1 MSRIYSLF
9 IRLIRHELITGSF
22 FIFIGGTI
30 ANFLAFILNLFFA
43 RNLSYSDYGIL
54 AALLSLFNLATIPA
68 QSISAV
74 IVRFASQF
82 LFGNEEEK
90 ASSLFKKLFSLF
102 TLLGAIAMVVMYV
115 LSPSI
120 GKFLRINDHF
130 LVIVLVFTVVL
141 NYLLTINLAFLN
153 SLLRFKFISISGLL
167 GGIVKLGIG
176 VSLVLL
182 GLSVYGALAAIIGMV
197 VFQLILTLIPLK
209 GLILKRVKEVKLPY
223 REIINYSFPASL
235 AIFSL
240 FSFISSDVILV
251 KHFYSETMAGLY
263 GGLSLVGRTIFYFT
277 APIPYVMFPLLV
289 KRHSGGKSY
298 KNLLYLALVL
308 VSVPSVLITLF
319 YFLFPELTINIFLAG
334 REYLT
339 IASYLGLFGIFLT
352 IFNIN
357 NVLVSFYLSLK
368 DLKVSIYIFFCAVI
382 QIILIY
388 LFHQNFQTI
397 ILDSIASSSLLL
409 GVLILYYIRH
419 YFPRP

>member
-1 MSRIYSLF
+1 MNRIYNLF
-9 IRLIRHELITGSF
+9 FQLIKHELVTGSF

-30 ANFLAFILNLFFA
+30 GNFLAFILNLFFA
-43 RNLSYSDYGIL
+43 RNLSYADYGIL

-68 QSISAV
+68 QSISAI

-82 LFGNEEEK
+82 LFGKEEEK
-90 ASSLFKKLFSLF
+90 ASSLFKHLFSTFLVF
-102 TLLGAIAMVVMYV
+102 GLIGITVIIF
-115 LSPSI
+115 LSPFI
-120 GKFLRINDHF
+120 GKFLKINES
-130 LVIVLVFTVVL
+130 LLLIVLALSVAL

-153 SLLRFKFISISGLL
+153 SLLKFKFISLISLL
-167 GGIVKLGIG
+167 GGVVKLALGIE
-176 VSLVLL
+176 LVLL
-182 GLSVYGALAAIIGMV
+182 GFRVYGALGAIIGIIC
-197 VFQLILTLIPLK
+197 FQLIISFVPLK
-209 GLILKRVKEVKLPY
+209 NLILKKTGQVKLPY
-223 REIINYSFPASL
+223 REIVNYSIPASV

-251 KHFYSETMAGLY
+251 KHFYSETLAGLY

-289 KRHSGGKSY
+289 KRHSGGQSY

-308 VSVPSVLITLF
+308 VSIPSVLITIF

-339 IASYLGLFGIFLT
+339 VASYLGLFGIFLT

-368 DLKVSIYIFFCAVI
+368 DLKVSIYIFLCAI
-382 QIILIY
+382 TQIILIY
-388 LFHQNFQTI
+388 LFHQNFQI
-397 ILDSIASSSLLL
+397 IIIDSIVSSSLLL

>member
-22 FIFIGGTI
+22 FIFIGGTV

-130 LVIVLVFTVVL
+130 LVIILVFTVVL

-263 GGLSLVGRTIFYFT
+263 GGLSFVG
-277 APIPYVMFPLLV
+277 
-289 KRHSGGKSY
+289 
-298 KNLLYLALVL
+298 
-308 VSVPSVLITLF
+308 ITLF

-388 LFHQNFQTI
+388 LFHQNFQTV

>member
-1 MSRIYSLF
+1 
-9 IRLIRHELITGSF
+9 
-22 FIFIGGTI
+22 
-30 ANFLAFILNLFFA
+30 
-43 RNLSYSDYGIL
+43 
-54 AALLSLFNLATIPA
+54 
-68 QSISAV
+68 
-74 IVRFASQF
+74 
-82 LFGNEEEK
+82 
-90 ASSLFKKLFSLF
+90 
-102 TLLGAIAMVVMYV
+102 
-115 LSPSI
+115 
-120 GKFLRINDHF
+120 
-130 LVIVLVFTVVL
+130 
-141 NYLLTINLAFLN
+141 
-153 SLLRFKFISISGLL
+153 
-167 GGIVKLGIG
+167 
-176 VSLVLL
+176 
-182 GLSVYGALAAIIGMV
+182 
-197 VFQLILTLIPLK
+197 
-209 GLILKRVKEVKLPY
+209 
-223 REIINYSFPASL
+223 
-235 AIFSL
+235 
-240 FSFISSDVILV
+240 
-251 KHFYSETMAGLY
+251 MAGLY

>member
-176 VSLVLL
+176 VSLVP
-182 GLSVYGALAAIIGMV
+182 SFTSYPEERNPAASACA
-197 VFQLILTLIPLK
+197 TTPEPKIPIFSMSMYAPNGIRTREKASK
-209 GLILKRVKEVKLPY
+209 GLYP
-223 REIINYSFPASL
+223 
-235 AIFSL
+235 
-240 FSFISSDVILV
+240 
-251 KHFYSETMAGLY
+251 
-263 GGLSLVGRTIFYFT
+263 
-277 APIPYVMFPLLV
+277 
-289 KRHSGGKSY
+289 
-298 KNLLYLALVL
+298 
-308 VSVPSVLITLF
+308 
-319 YFLFPELTINIFLAG
+319 
-334 REYLT
+334 
-339 IASYLGLFGIFLT
+339 
-352 IFNIN
+352 
-357 NVLVSFYLSLK
+357 
-368 DLKVSIYIFFCAVI
+368 
-382 QIILIY
+382 
-388 LFHQNFQTI
+388 
-397 ILDSIASSSLLL
+397 
-409 GVLILYYIRH
+409 
-419 YFPRP
+419 